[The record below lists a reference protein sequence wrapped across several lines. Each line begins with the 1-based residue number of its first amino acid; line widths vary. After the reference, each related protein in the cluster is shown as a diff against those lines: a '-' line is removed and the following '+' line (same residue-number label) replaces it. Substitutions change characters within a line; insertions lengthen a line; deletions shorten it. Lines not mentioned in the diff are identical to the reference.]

1 MILTYTGGVKEGFL
15 LEIMRTQKDIK
26 ETGKG
31 HFKQRDWYG
40 RKPRGGEN
48 IFKNLI
54 YYAQDLAQGNTQCL
68 LNYFI

>member
-1 MILTYTGGVKEGFL
+1 MVVICDPCNRELIQGENTWRDPGGVKEGFL

-31 HFKQRDWYG
+31 HFTQRDWYG

-48 IFKNLI
+48 IF
-54 YYAQDLAQGNTQCL
+54 
-68 LNYFI
+68 